1 MYYVDAL
8 GLVCP
13 KPVILAKKALQEHT
27 EITIDVDNEM
37 SCENLQ
43 KMAGVMGFSCDVKTD
58 GNIFSLTIKQRED
71 AGMTSVEENDSEQV
85 PMKAAVPRDYIVVIS
100 SQFAGSGND
109 ELGAALMKSFIYTL
123 TESEQLP
130 RCLLFYNGGVHLTTA
145 GSGVLEDLHRLEDAG
160 VEILSCGTCLNYYG
174 LSDAL
179 EVGKVTNMYE
189 IVERQRLAGKVMRI

>member
-1 MYYVDAL
+1 MYYVDAR

-13 KPVILAKKALQEHT
+13 KPVILAKKALQEHR
-27 EITIDVDNEM
+27 EIIIDVDNEM

-43 KMAGVMGFSCDVKTD
+43 KMAGVMDLSCEVKAE
-58 GNIFSLTIKQRED
+58 GNVFSLTLKACKD
-71 AGMTSVEENDSEQV
+71 D
-85 PMKAAVPRDYIVVIS
+85 MKTNLKEADAVPVTPAVNQNYIVVLS
-100 SQFAGSGND
+100 SQFAGYGND

-130 RCLLFYNGGVHLTTA
+130 ECMVFYNGGVHLTTT
-145 GSGVLEDLHRLEDAG
+145 GSGVLEDLHRLEAEG

-179 EVGKVTNMYE
+179 EVGEVTNMYE
-189 IVERQRLAGKVMRI
+189 IVERQRLAGKVIRI